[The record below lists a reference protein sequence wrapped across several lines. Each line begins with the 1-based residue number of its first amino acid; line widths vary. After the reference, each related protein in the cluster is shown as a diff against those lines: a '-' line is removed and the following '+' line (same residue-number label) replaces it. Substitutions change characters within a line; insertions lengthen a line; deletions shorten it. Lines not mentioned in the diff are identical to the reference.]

1 MKLSATHLFNC
12 IVLMVK
18 FGRTSCGDIIPLALY
33 DDYFLV
39 VIIQPEYFSLSE
51 KRKTLMAMKTLTECY
66 KVHEM
71 KWLNT
76 SLHIVL
82 KCVL

>member
-18 FGRTSCGDIIPLALY
+18 FGRASCGDIIPLALY

-51 KRKTLMAMKTLTECY
+51 KNFNGNESIK
-66 KVHEM
+66 
-71 KWLNT
+71 
-76 SLHIVL
+76 
-82 KCVL
+82 